1 MSFAMEHG
9 SGWEA
14 GLSAAVLDG
23 IPQAVAVVDV
33 RGCVVAV
40 NQAFLTQVGL
50 SATECAPRADLAVLA
65 ERHPDRP
72 FLAQVAAVAAAPPGK
87 GRPPVGLAVRRTDL
101 TDGTRVLALPPRLDP
116 ASAAADTAERGKAA
130 FLANMSHELRTP
142 LNAVIGFADIIKDQL
157 FGPIGSDKYLEY
169 AEEIRRSGHGLLS
182 IINNIIDIS
191 RIEAG
196 QFMLRDEET
205 DIGEL
210 ARSCAQRLADA
221 VSAGQLKLSLNMPND
236 PVVMRVDP
244 RALQQVLNNILSNA
258 LKFTPPGGTVTLS
271 VTRTPEGAEITVTDS
286 GIGIATAHLARLG
299 ETFFQADDALIRN
312 HQGAGLGLALA
323 KSLISL
329 HGGKLEVRSEPG
341 AGTRVGIQL
350 PTARLVEAAA

>member
-1 MSFAMEHG
+1 MSFAMEYG
-9 SGWEA
+9 SGLEA

-23 IPQAVAVVDV
+23 ITQGVAVVDV
-33 RGCVVAV
+33 RGCLVAV

-50 SATECAPRADLAVLA
+50 SAAECAPRTDLAALA
-65 ERHPDRP
+65 QRHGDRP
-72 FLAQVAAVAAAPPGK
+72 VLAQVAAAALAPAGK
-87 GRPPVGLAVRRTDL
+87 HTLSAISPIRRTDL
-101 TDGTRVLALPPRLDP
+101 WDGTKVLALTPRQESSNI
-116 ASAAADTAERGKAA
+116 ASNTAERGKAA

-157 FGPIGSDKYLEY
+157 FGPIGSEKYLEY

-191 RIEAG
+191 RIESG
-196 QFMLRDEET
+196 QFMLRDEDV

-210 ARSCAQRLADA
+210 VRGCTKRLSDA
-221 VSAGQLKLSLNMPND
+221 VAAGQLILTMNMPAD
-236 PVVMRVDP
+236 PIIMRVDP
-244 RALQQVLNNILSNA
+244 RALQQVLNNILANA
-258 LKFTPPGGTVTLS
+258 LKFTPPGGTVTLA
-271 VTRTPEGAEITVTDS
+271 VARMEDGAEIAITDS

-341 AGTRVGIQL
+341 AGTRVGIHL
-350 PTARLVEAAA
+350 PTARLVDSSA